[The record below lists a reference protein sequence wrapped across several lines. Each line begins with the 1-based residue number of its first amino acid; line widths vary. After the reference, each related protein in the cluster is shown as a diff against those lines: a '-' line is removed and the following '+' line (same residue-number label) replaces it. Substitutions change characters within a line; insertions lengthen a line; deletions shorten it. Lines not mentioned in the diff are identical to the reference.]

1 MSSSPAALFATAEG
15 KRLVAARASTTWR
28 DWGPYLSER
37 QWGTVRED
45 YSPDGDS
52 WSYITH
58 DQARSRAYR
67 WGEDGLAG
75 FGERHLR
82 WCLGLALWNGQDAIL
97 KERLFGLAN
106 QEGNHGEDVKELYY
120 YLDGLPTH
128 SYMRMLYKYPQA
140 AFPYERL
147 LTENRARGY
156 DDREFELV
164 DTGIF
169 DESRYHDVFVDYA
182 KAAPDD
188 ILMRVTIVNRGP
200 EAAELHVLPQLWA
213 RNIWD
218 WAGRT
223 DLPEI
228 RAIGPRE
235 ARAVHPELP
244 EMRLFVGQ
252 ESELLFCDN
261 ETNRRRFYGE
271 AEAPGPFKDGIDSY
285 VVNGERAAL
294 RAEGYGTKCAAH
306 HRVTVPAG
314 GEVVLRLRFRAATT
328 AGDPF
333 ADFDAVFAARVADA
347 DEFYAAVQ
355 TGVTDPDARLVQ
367 RQSYAGMLWS
377 KQLYDYD
384 VRTWLMGDPAE
395 PPPPASRWNGRN
407 VDWTHM
413 RNADIVSMP
422 DTWEYPWYA
431 SWDLAFHSLPL
442 VEIDPAYAKDQLLLL
457 TGDNY
462 MHPNGQLPAYEYQF
476 SDANPPVH
484 AWAAWRVFER
494 DRDLTGTPDHDFLK
508 RMLHKL
514 SLNFTWWVNRRD
526 AGGRNIFQGG
536 FLGLDNVGIF
546 DRSAPVPMGGTLSQ
560 SDATAWMAMYA
571 LNLTRISIELAL
583 IDPVYQDMAVKFF
596 EHFLYIAEAAAK
608 HGGLWDEQ
616 DEFFYDRL
624 ELPDGQKIPI
634 RARTIVG
641 LIPLFAVEVL
651 RQFDRPRLPDMVAR
665 MRWFVENRPDLG
677 ALVSNWEMP
686 GVHHIAL
693 LSMLRGHRM
702 KCLLHRMLDEN
713 EFLSPYGV
721 RSVSKTHE
729 HAPYVFS
736 WAGQEFTLPYW
747 PAESHSGVFG
757 GNSNWRGPIWV
768 QMNYLF
774 IDSLRRFHSYYGED
788 FRVECPVGSGTML
801 TLAEIADELARRVTR
816 LFLKDASGRRP
827 IHGDCSLIQ
836 NDPQFR
842 ELPLFYE
849 YFDGDTGRGL
859 GASHQTGW
867 TGLVALLIRDTA
879 R

>member
-15 KRLVAARASTTWR
+15 KRLVAARASPAWR
-28 DWGPYLSER
+28 EWGPYLSER

-45 YSPDGDS
+45 YSPDGES

-82 WCLGLALWNGQDAIL
+82 WCLGVALWNGQDAIL

-120 YLDGLPTH
+120 FLDGLPTH
-128 SYMRMLYKYPQA
+128 SYMRMLYKYPHA

-169 DESRYHDVFVDYA
+169 DEGRYHDVFVDYA

-188 ILMRVTIVNRGP
+188 ILMRITIANRGP

-218 WAGRT
+218 WSGRT
-223 DLPEI
+223 DLPAI
-228 RAIGPRE
+228 RALGPRE
-235 ARAVHPELP
+235 AQATHPALP
-244 EMRLFVGQ
+244 EMRLFLGQ
-252 ESELLFCDN
+252 EGDLLFCDN
-261 ETNRRRFYGE
+261 ETNRRRIYAE
-271 AEAPGPFKDGIDSY
+271 PEAPGPFKDGIDSY
-285 VVNGERAAL
+285 VVHGDRQAL

-314 GEVVLRLRFRAATT
+314 GEVVLRLRFRPATAT
-328 AGDPF
+328 RDPF
-333 ADFDAVFAARVADA
+333 ADFEAIFAARAAEA

-355 TGVTDPDARLVQ
+355 AGVTDADARLVQ
-367 RQSYAGMLWS
+367 RQAFAGMLWS
-377 KQLYDYD
+377 KQLYNYD
-384 VRTWLMGDPAE
+384 VRTWLIGDPAE
-395 PPPPASRWNGRN
+395 PPPPQSRWLGRN
-407 VDWTHM
+407 VDWVHM

-514 SLNFTWWVNRRD
+514 ALNFTWWVNRRD

-583 IDPVYQDMAVKFF
+583 VDPVYQDMAVKFF

-651 RQFDRPRLPDMVAR
+651 RQFDQPRLPDMVAR

-677 ALVSNWEMP
+677 ALVSHWDVP

-702 KCLLHRMLDEN
+702 KCLLRRMLDES

-729 HAPYVFS
+729 RAPYVFA

-774 IDSLRRFHSYYGED
+774 IDSLRRFHSYYGDD

-801 TLAEIADELARRVTR
+801 TLAEIADLLARRVTR
-816 LFLKDASGRRP
+816 LFLKDAQGNRP
-827 IHGDCSLIQ
+827 IHGDCALAQS
-836 NDPQFR
+836 DPHFR
-842 ELPLFYE
+842 DLPLFYE

-867 TGLVALLIRDTA
+867 TGLVALLIGETA